1 MFAGEIIKFYRQ
13 KEGLTQEELGRG
25 ICSVTHVSKIER
37 GQTPYASEIISLF
50 SERLQIDIEKEIQ
63 RFENL
68 ENQLH
73 YWHKVIIM
81 QRMKEVEEVQ
91 KELVTIP
98 IIGSSSYAALYNLL
112 QARYYL
118 LQQNFNMTYA
128 ILMRVQNDYP
138 DLRPYEKNL
147 LRHVW
152 GIYYLLDYRNSKKES
167 YQKAINIL
175 KEINRGEYGNLEY
188 YYHLAAAYQW
198 MNSYVLA
205 YSYAEKAL
213 RYYKEVDNFLGAL
226 MAESIMLISI
236 GSNVEHDFQEVEA
249 AYHRLIH
256 NSELLNKPDKKT
268 MLLNNLGYEYYR
280 RKDYRNAKR
289 TFQDS
294 LSLVKK
300 PSVLYL
306 QRWYNYLKCS
316 FEGKLMRKAELL
328 KHAREGL
335 SMAKVQE
342 ATVYKIVF
350 RLLILQIEENDELY
364 YQLIEKEALPY
375 FESTKS
381 EMLKNRFGKELYHYY
396 VKMEQYDKAVQ
407 ISNQLIEAVQSE

>member
-1 MFAGEIIKFYRQ
+1 MSVGEIIKFYRQ

-37 GQTPYASEIISLF
+37 GQTPYAAEIISLF
-50 SERLQIDIEKEIQ
+50 SERLQIDIEKENQ

-81 QRMKEVEEVQ
+81 QRMKEVEEIQ
-91 KELVTIP
+91 KELETNP
-98 IIGSSSYAALYNLL
+98 IIGSSSYAAFYKLL

-118 LQQNFNMTYA
+118 LRQDFNMTYA

-138 DLRPYEKNL
+138 ELRPYEKNL

-152 GIYYLLDYRNSKKES
+152 GIYYLLDYRNSKKEC

-175 KEINRGEYGNLEY
+175 KEIDRTEYGNLEY

-236 GSNVEHDFQEVEA
+236 GSNVEHDFKEVEA
-249 AYHRLIH
+249 AYRRLIH

-268 MLLNNLGYEYYR
+268 MLLNNLGYEYFR
-280 RKDYRNAKR
+280 RKDYQNAKR
-289 TFQDS
+289 TFKES

-306 QRWYNYLKCS
+306 QRWYNYLKCCL
-316 FEGKLMRKAELL
+316 EGKLMRKPELL

-335 SMAKVQE
+335 AMAKVQE
-342 ATVYKIVF
+342 ATVYMIVF
-350 RLLILQIEENDELY
+350 KLLILQIEENYEQY
-364 YQLIEKEALPY
+364 YQYIEKEALPY
-375 FESTKS
+375 FESSKS
-381 EMLKNRFGKELYHYY
+381 EMLKKRFGKELFHYY
-396 VKMEQYDKAVQ
+396 MKVEQYEKAVQ
-407 ISNQLIEAVQSE
+407 ISNQLIEAIQSE